1 MATENVIRVE
11 AERIDVVLDLVGEL
25 IIAKSMM
32 QELFAEMKRSF
43 GKHPLRASAADVLLL
58 QSQILNKLQR
68 AVMKIR
74 MVPVEQMFRR
84 LPRVVRDTAKQTGT
98 RGQYRHRGREH
109 GPGQEHSGRAG
120 RTHDAPAAKRR
131 RSRH

>member
-1 MATENVIRVE
+1 M
-11 AERIDVVLDLVGEL
+11 VLDLVGEL

-32 QELFAEMKRSF
+32 QDLLTEIGRTL
-43 GKHPLRASAADVLLL
+43 GNNPLRTRSADVLVL

-84 LPRVVRDTAKQTGT
+84 LPRVVRDTAKAV
-98 RGQYRHRGREH
+98 GREVNVVIE
-109 GPGQEHSGRAG
+109 GE
-120 RTHDAPAAKRR
+120 
-131 RSRH
+131 